1 VKREIDRISFWNM
14 CARLL
19 VYVYD
24 VCVCADEGAMSPSET
39 LDACQNA
46 AAGEKLDR
54 TLRCVSC
61 TTRSGALLPPLV
73 RCA

>member
-46 AAGEKLDR
+46 AAGEK
-54 TLRCVSC
+54 
-61 TTRSGALLPPLV
+61 
-73 RCA
+73 